1 MSEDN
6 YRFSGVS
13 RLYGNHSEQVLG
25 NSHVC
30 VMGIGGVGSW
40 SVEALARSGVGEIT
54 LVDLDDICV
63 TNVNRQIHA
72 LDGEIGKLKVE
83 SIAKRCEL
91 INPNIKINCIADFYT
106 KFSSDE
112 ILSKGFDYIID
123 AIDSIE
129 NKILLAVEC
138 TKRNIPLVT
147 VGGAGGKQDPTQV
160 HSADLTKAFNDR
172 LLHRLRKRLRQE
184 NGFPREGV
192 EFGIQSVFSPELPY
206 LQRDDGSVCQTK
218 KEEQKSYKLDCYSGY
233 GSISPVTG
241 TFGFTAAS
249 IVISSLLKK

>member
-1 MSEDN
+1 MSEEN
-6 YRFSGVS
+6 FRFSGVN
-13 RLYGNHSEQVLG
+13 RLYGNHAEQVLS

-40 SVEALARSGVGEIT
+40 SVEALARSGVGELT

-63 TNVNRQIHA
+63 SNVNRQIHA

-83 SIAKRCEL
+83 SIAKRCLL
-91 INPNIKINCIADFYT
+91 INPKIKINCIADFFT
-106 KFSSDE
+106 KSSAEE
-112 ILSKGFDYIID
+112 ILANNFDYIID
-123 AIDSIE
+123 AFDSID

-138 TKRNIPLVT
+138 SKRKIPLVT

-160 HSADLTKAFNDR
+160 LSGDLTKAFNDR

-184 NGFPREGV
+184 NGFPRGEV

-206 LQRDDGSVCQTK
+206 LQNDDGSVCQTK
-218 KEEQKSYKLDCYSGY
+218 KDEQKSYKLDCYTGY

-241 TFGFTAAS
+241 TFGFSAAS
-249 IVISSLLKK
+249 IVITSLLKK